1 MLRNLNMSTST
12 LLIYIFFGSVALSY
26 MMYGKSQ
33 RKAIALLSGIG
44 LAILPYFSLDIWF
57 ISLFSL
63 LLMALPFFIRI

>member
-1 MLRNLNMSTST
+1 MSTST

-44 LAILPYFSLDIWF
+44 LAALPYFSLDLW
-57 ISLFSL
+57 LMVLLSL
-63 LLMALPFFIRI
+63 LMMALPFFIRI